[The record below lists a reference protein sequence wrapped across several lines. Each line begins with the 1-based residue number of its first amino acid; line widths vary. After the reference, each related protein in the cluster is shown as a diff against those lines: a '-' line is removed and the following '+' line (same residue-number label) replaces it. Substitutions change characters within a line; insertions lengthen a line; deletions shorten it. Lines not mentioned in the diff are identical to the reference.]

1 MRRDRAGEVL
11 HGPTC
16 TGAGG
21 RETGR
26 AGMPGFPLTR
36 RGLLQGCAALLL
48 AGPVAA
54 CRKDGAMTQEL
65 WQQWQADWQRMQEIV
80 LRRGWDV
87 TTLKIAPPAT
97 EAGLRAIEAR
107 DGLIFPAQL
116 REILTR
122 YSSAVTFGWYIP
134 PHLQPLERQNL
145 PTMSAN
151 RDALWDLQQIEEL
164 SIPNFLG
171 WKRDLANVSQSE
183 VPNTPQMWEK
193 QFPLYNLVNG
203 DMVTI
208 DMSRPDGSQPV
219 RYFSHELEM
228 LHGLALAPDLIT
240 FITQMSKLGFAGT
253 EWASWMPF
261 GHLDEAAGTYY
272 LTADSPGGK
281 AWLEWLEKDPAE
293 VGADMPPPAIVEE
306 TPAERALLDA
316 ARQQS
321 ITGVTKALAMGARP
335 DVVPNS
341 DWLRDT
347 LSWGDEFATALNYAV
362 MAGNTALADV
372 LHAAGATL
380 NTRRLVMGDA
390 VSRSSLPVVEWL
402 IAKGARV
409 NGWKDDRYWPL
420 HSLIVNRSRMTAA
433 SPQALDARLRED
445 YSPHISNPD
454 LPPEPRKIDD
464 FESNLIKEQVKTWLD
479 RPTYLKMVEALL
491 KAGADPDA
499 RWDNGSTMLMWAD
512 ADDAEL
518 LLKAGA
524 DVDARNIHGGTAL
537 HWARTPEK
545 IRLLAAHGADV
556 NALETPQDKT
566 ETGSTPLQSA
576 LILSRLGSIGRV
588 KALLEVGADPKKP
601 DSKGQSSLCYCT
613 TIETFRLIAGYGLDP
628 KERLPDGGT
637 LLHNLFR
644 MTSAVRAKWKEEVA
658 FLDYLLSLGIPI
670 NATDNAGQ
678 TMLHVAAERAISP
691 EDMILLLERGAD
703 KSIRDK
709 EGRLPADMVDK
720 PETEIRKVLS

>member
-1 MRRDRAGEVL
+1 MRRDRPEVVL
-11 HGPTC
+11 RALTC
-16 TGAGG
+16 SDAGG
-21 RETGR
+21 LETGG
-26 AGMPGFPLTR
+26 AAMPGFQLTR

-97 EAGLRAIEAR
+97 EASLRAIETR
-107 DGLIFPAQL
+107 NGLIFPPQL

-134 PHLQPLERQNL
+134 PHLQPQERQNL
-145 PTMSAN
+145 PNMSAN
-151 RDALWDLQQIEEL
+151 RDALWDVQQIEEL

-171 WKRDLANVSQSE
+171 WKRDLAHVDQSE
-183 VPNTPQMWEK
+183 APNTPQMWEN

-208 DMSRPDGSQPV
+208 DMLQPDGPQPV

-240 FITQMSKLGFAGT
+240 FITHMSKLGFAGT
-253 EWASWMPF
+253 EWASWMAF
-261 GHLDEAAGTYY
+261 GQYDEAARTYY

-306 TPAERALLDA
+306 TPAERALLDS
-316 ARQQS
+316 AREQN
-321 ITGVTKALAMGARP
+321 IAGVTRALSNGARP

-347 LSWGDEFATALNYAV
+347 LNWGDEFATALNYAV

-372 LHAAGATL
+372 LLAAGATL

-420 HSLIVNRSRMTAA
+420 HQLIVNRSRMTAA
-433 SPQALDARLRED
+433 SPQELEASLREE
-445 YSPHISNPD
+445 YAPHARNPD
-454 LPPEPRKIDD
+454 LPPEPRKIDA
-464 FESNLIKEQVKTWLD
+464 FEDNLIKEQVKLWLD
-479 RPTYLKMVEALL
+479 RPTYLNMVEALL

-499 RWDNGSTMLMWAD
+499 RWDNDITMLMQAD
-512 ADDAEL
+512 ADAAEL

-537 HWARTPEK
+537 HWARSPEK

-556 NALETPQDKT
+556 NALQTPRDAA

-576 LILSRLGSIGRV
+576 LILSRLGSIERV
-588 KALLEVGADPKKP
+588 QSLLVVGADPKKR
-601 DSKGQSSLCYCT
+601 DSRGQSSLCYCT
-613 TIETFRLIAGYGLDP
+613 TIDTFKLMAGYGLDP

-644 MTSAVRAKWKEEVA
+644 MTSVRASWKEEVA
-658 FLDYLLSLGIPI
+658 FLDYLLSLGLPI
-670 NATDNAGQ
+670 NAADNAGQ
-678 TMLHVAAERAISP
+678 TMLHVAAESATSP
-691 EDMILLLERGAD
+691 KDIALLLDRGAN
-703 KSIRDK
+703 KTIRDK
-709 EGRLPADMVDK
+709 EGNRPVDLVA
-720 PETEIRKVLS
+720 PSLEDIRKLLS